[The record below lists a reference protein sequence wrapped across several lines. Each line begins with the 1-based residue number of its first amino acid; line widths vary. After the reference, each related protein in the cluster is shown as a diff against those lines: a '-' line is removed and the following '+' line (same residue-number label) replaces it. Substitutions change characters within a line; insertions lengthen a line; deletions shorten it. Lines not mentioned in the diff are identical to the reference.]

1 MGVALLLRSHHPKS
15 VPSFG
20 SALSTRTGRRSTPL
34 NFSFAA
40 WPRIDLLPPHYWI
53 AVALSVR
60 CRFLVSGV
68 ELRLVFH
75 RSSVFPATKHSRLIL
90 FPAVFY
96 GPSSGSVFPSFLDV
110 FYRLSSASGSR
121 ALVGAA
127 GLREARGPGEDLLPC
142 FFLSPFLP
150 CPIADNCRWKPALFL
165 SH

>member
-1 MGVALLLRSHHPKS
+1 MGVALLLRSRHPKS

-20 SALSTRTGRRSTPL
+20 SALSTRTRHRSTPL

-40 WPRIDLLPPHYWI
+40 WPRVDLVPPHYWI
-53 AVALSVR
+53 SVALSVR

-68 ELRLVFH
+68 ALRLVFH

-96 GPSSGSVFPSFLDV
+96 SPSSGSVFPSFPDV

-127 GLREARGPGEDLLPC
+127 GLREARAPVKIC
-142 FFLSPFLP
+142 
-150 CPIADNCRWKPALFL
+150 CRVALAALFFFVAVPAV
-165 SH
+165 SDC